1 MSQRSVYY
9 FHFTMVANLKI
20 MGNNNK
26 FAKVLKTP
34 NFQMVQTPIHEGLS
48 KIIVKPIKDL
58 Q

>member
-34 NFQMVQTPIHEGLS
+34 NFQMV
-48 KIIVKPIKDL
+48 
-58 Q
+58 